1 MAVNQKDKKEKS
13 KTKKQVQN
21 KESKTLRLIKER
33 KRKAQLRTNP
43 ALSIYE
49 SGRERTK
56 RVVKKEYPL
65 VNINKLPSILT
76 KGNDNIG
83 VVWKNTNKIQSH
95 TLFSTSNLPN
105 REPESKNDYF
115 YLLAPFKEPKSID
128 IVEELKKYKEK
139 FAKENESR
147 YPDIKSK
154 MSKVSPIKSVD
165 IRSNQFQRKKMNID
179 NQNKF
184 DTMDNTYEESIKKN
198 FLPLLSTISIN
209 PLTKNRF
216 ITENGLDKTNKGNN
230 ELLHK
235 IKKKIN
241 KNKSQSIQN
250 KLSKVNKISDEITIN
265 KGLFNNFGTI
275 MNSIQP
281 LESIISAKPF
291 GVNSFITNQGVNIPN
306 MDFFNDSIDINKN
319 KKEQMMINENL
330 ILNDGKINHNDFS
343 FENQTQIEK
352 MNENE
357 YLSNLL
363 SMNENDKNLINN
375 NFNQKFGNDLF
386 FGEDFPKSFDNL
398 SNKSFIRP
406 QKPKHSGSL
415 DEILA
420 PFKVPVSSPKVKFEQ
435 DNLNKNNSFNSFNC
449 FNIDDMDLPKI
460 KLSQEMKLEE
470 DDLFNKNYN
479 IKNEILK
486 KELENPLHGKNYGT
500 LGEIAKFSTNISYN
514 NKLKNVKMEDFE
526 MKEKS
531 SFDFNELDMSRVKK
545 ENPVEVDWIG
555 NSPSTLSMSN
565 LGNNNVNSSLLD
577 LNGNI
582 ISGILNTNDNFMNMD
597 NSLMNINNNNSL
609 LQSNDV
615 LNPNMAIECYNTEL
629 NFLNSPC
636 LLPNTLDDMLANE
649 IKSKDIILSSF
660 IPESKLLKNPPCNA
674 IKTSLDNL
682 DINTICDINQKAK
695 DEFVQGC
702 CSSDIPLAT
711 TTTNLRTIPDWYNQ
725 NEMGMI
731 DNNEINDSNNSSS
744 SSNSSSSPQL
754 VKPLAPINDQFLPD
768 ISKEILNETNQYTS
782 FLDSEI
788 PLPFEE
794 AYKIINES
802 NVMKRDKDK
811 VSDQAIEKLENSL
824 EKKNDELSENI
835 IDEIIDR
842 LANDDQLKDKSDDSC
857 FIGCTLQETGKLI
870 KKMSNEL
877 KQFDLKSSDQLENSE
892 KKWKE
897 WRKEI
902 LSYEDE
908 AHQWLNAR
916 IEFYSRRVNEY
927 RKDWIEYWIKRYL
940 MQQKQQ
946 IKSLSYYINI
956 PQNLQFATSN
966 SAVSTTPLIQTN
978 VSKSAS
984 GESNSSDSSEQCTER
999 TTTTS
1004 LVAVKADVDR
1014 DQRLEVIGRTIDVA
1028 NKELLNNPTLIE
1040 EYHEKLLI
1048 EKKLLLEKYDI
1059 VDSLDLIPSDFIE
1072 PISNLDDNNLININ
1086 DGEKTNENDGIEEN
1100 SSMIKKSTS
1109 KKNKVK
1115 LISNNSSGGES
1126 KGFKSGR
1133 KDQEEIASV
1142 LIDEYVKAPFES
1154 KRIFIH
1160 GIPKDYQLMFNDK
1173 MKSLIFILDKC
1184 IQDKKDLYHTMEENR
1199 KQYFIKNEKKK

>member
-13 KTKKQVQN
+13 KTKKQIQN
-21 KESKTLRLIKER
+21 KESKTLRLMKER

-65 VNINKLPSILT
+65 VNINKLPSILI

-95 TLFSTSNLPN
+95 TLFATSNLPN
-105 REPESKNDYF
+105 REPESKDDYF
-115 YLLAPFKEPKSID
+115 YLLAPFKEPKSVD

-139 FAKENESR
+139 FAKENENR

-154 MSKVSPIKSVD
+154 ITKVSSIKSVD
-165 IRSNQFQRKKMNID
+165 TRASQLQRKRMNID

-198 FLPLLSTISIN
+198 FIPLLSTFSTN

-216 ITENGLDKTNKGNN
+216 ILENGLDKTNKGNT

-241 KNKSQSIQN
+241 KNKTQSIQN
-250 KLSKVNKISDEITIN
+250 KLSKVNKISDEITLN
-265 KGLFNNFGTI
+265 KSLFNNFGTI

-291 GVNSFITNQGVNIPN
+291 SVNSFITNQGVNIPT
-306 MDFFNDSIDINKN
+306 MDFFNDSIDLNKN
-319 KKEQMMINENL
+319 KREKIVNENL
-330 ILNDGKINHNDFS
+330 YLNDGNSKINHNNFS
-343 FENQTQIEK
+343 FENQVQIEK
-352 MNENE
+352 MNENQC
-357 YLSNLL
+357 LSNLL
-363 SMNENDKNLINN
+363 IMNENDKNLINN
-375 NFNQKFGNDLF
+375 SFNQKNGKKLF
-386 FGEDFPKSFDNL
+386 LDENFSKTINKF
-398 SNKSFIRP
+398 SNKLFIKSP
-406 QKPKHSGSL
+406 KPKHSGSL

-420 PFKVPVSSPKVKFEQ
+420 PFKVPVSSPKVKFEK
-435 DNLNKNNSFNSFNC
+435 DNLNKKNSFNSFNC

-460 KLSQEMKLEE
+460 KLSQDMKLEE
-470 DDLFNKNYN
+470 DGLFNSNYN
-479 IKNEILK
+479 IKDEIFK
-486 KELENPLHGKNYGT
+486 KELEIPLREKKSYGT

-514 NKLKNVKMEDFE
+514 NKLKNVKMEDYE

-531 SFDFNELDMSRVKK
+531 NFDFSGLDMSKVKK
-545 ENPVEVDWIG
+545 ENLMEADWIG
-555 NSPSTLSMSN
+555 NNSSILLMPN
-565 LGNNNVNSSLLD
+565 LGNNNINPSLLNV
-577 LNGNI
+577 NGNTL
-582 ISGILNTNDNFMNMD
+582 SGIINTNDNFMNMD
-597 NSLMNINNNNSL
+597 NSLMNISDNNL
-609 LQSNDV
+609 LQNNDV

-636 LLPNTLDDMLANE
+636 ILPNSLDDVLTSN
-649 IKSKDIILSSF
+649 IKSKEILSST
-660 IPESKLLKNPPCNA
+660 IPESKLLNNLQCNN
-674 IKTSLDNL
+674 IKTSIDNP
-682 DINTICDINQKAK
+682 DINTICDINQKVK

-702 CSSDIPLAT
+702 CSDDIPLAT
-711 TTTNLRTIPDWYNQ
+711 TTSSNLRTIPDWYNQ
-725 NEMGMI
+725 NDMDMV
-731 DNNEINDSNNSSS
+731 DNNSSS
-744 SSNSSSSPQL
+744 SNTQL
-754 VKPLAPINDQFLPD
+754 IKPLAPINDKFLPD
-768 ISKEILNETNQYTS
+768 IAKEILNDTNQYTT

-788 PLPFEE
+788 PQIPLPFEE
-794 AYKIINES
+794 TYKIVNES
-802 NVMKRDKDK
+802 NVIKQDMNKISDKAFKKPED
-811 VSDQAIEKLENSL
+811 SL
-824 EKKNDELSENI
+824 EKKNDELPENI

-842 LANDDQLKDKSDDSC
+842 LANDDQLKDKSDESC

-877 KQFDLKSSDQLENSE
+877 KQHDLKLMDQLENSE

-897 WRKEI
+897 WRKEVI
-902 LSYEDE
+902 SYEDE

-956 PQNLQFATSN
+956 PQNLQFATST
-966 SAVSTTPLIQTN
+966 STAPTSILTQTN
-978 VSKSAS
+978 VSKSS
-984 GESNSSDSSEQCTER
+984 CGESNSNDSSEQCTER
-999 TTTTS
+999 TTTN

-1028 NKELLNNPTLIE
+1028 NKELLNKPTLIE

-1048 EKKLLLEKYDI
+1048 EKKILLEKYDI
-1059 VDSLDLIPSDFIE
+1059 VDSLDLIPSEFIE
-1072 PISNLDDNNLININ
+1072 PISNLDDNNLINLN
-1086 DGEKTNENDGIEEN
+1086 DSEKSNDMEED
-1100 SSMIKKSTS
+1100 SSVIKESTSTS
-1109 KKNKVK
+1109 KKIKVK
-1115 LISNNSSGGES
+1115 SISINSSEGGS
-1126 KGFKSGR
+1126 KGFKSTR
-1133 KDQEEIASV
+1133 KDQEEIACV
-1142 LIDEYVKAPFES
+1142 LIDEYVKTPFKS
-1154 KRIFIH
+1154 QRIFIH

-1184 IQDKKDLYHTMEENR
+1184 IQDKKDLFHTMEENR
-1199 KQYFIKNEKKK
+1199 KQYFIKNENKK